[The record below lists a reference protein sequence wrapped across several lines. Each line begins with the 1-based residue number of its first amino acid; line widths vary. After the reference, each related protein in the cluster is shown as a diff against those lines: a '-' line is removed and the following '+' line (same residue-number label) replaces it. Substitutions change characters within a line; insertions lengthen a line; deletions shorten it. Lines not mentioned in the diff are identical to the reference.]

1 MRRPTFLALTLAA
14 ALVLPPAAAAAQ
26 TTTTQTAPQASEP
39 APPPKRLAGR
49 MSIAAHGGLATRK
62 LRYFQRGQT
71 VVVRGI
77 VRPFVPRQV
86 ADLYLVRGREA
97 VAHGRVPIR
106 KGTGT
111 RGYFVYRFVARRSG
125 GIRIVARHR
134 RTDRQLAFR
143 ARDERIGVARWRAG
157 AGARGVKVL
166 LLQRGLLK
174 LGFAVPVSGYFDAG
188 TARAVTA
195 FRKTN
200 LMGRSGYAGPAVY
213 GKVFRH
219 RGAFRLRHP
228 RAGKHVEFDWS
239 RQVLVLAARGR
250 PFRVYH
256 ASSGKP
262 STPTVF
268 GTFRFYSKTPGTN
281 SHGMVYSNYFIGGYA
296 VHGYAVV
303 PNYPASHGCIRV
315 PIPNAIDIYNHI
327 SLGETIFVYR

>member
-14 ALVLPPAAAAAQ
+14 ALTVLPAAAAAQ
-26 TTTTQTAPQASEP
+26 TPTTSPETQP
-39 APPPKRLAGR
+39 APPPKPKPRAGR
-49 MSIAAHGGLATRK
+49 MSISVHGGLATRK
-62 LRYFQRGQT
+62 ARYFQRGQT
-71 VVVRGI
+71 VVVRGV

-86 ADLYLVRGREA
+86 ADLYVVRGRRA
-97 VAHGRVPIR
+97 VAHQRVRIR
-106 KGTGT
+106 KGGGR
-111 RGYFVYRFVARRSG
+111 RGFLVYRFVARRSG
-125 GIRIVARHR
+125 ELRIVARHR
-134 RTDRQLAFR
+134 RTDRQVAFR
-143 ARDERIGVARWRAG
+143 ARDQRVAVARWRAG
-157 AGARGVKVL
+157 AGARGLKVL

-174 LGFAVPVSGYFDAG
+174 LGFAVPVSGYFDGG

-200 LMGRSGYAGPAVY
+200 LMGRSGFAGPAVY

-239 RQVLVLAARGR
+239 RQVLVLASRGR

-268 GTFRFYSKTPGTN
+268 GTFRFYRKQPGTN

-315 PIPNAIDIYNHI
+315 PIPNAVDIYNHI
-327 SLGETIFVYR
+327 SLGETIFVYP